1 VNALIAFSIKQ
12 RVLVLALSV
21 MVFAGG
27 VLAFRQLNIEAYP
40 DPTPPMVD
48 VITQSPGLS
57 AEEIERYITIPIE
70 TQTSALRNLN
80 TIRTISL
87 YGLSDVKLQFTFD
100 YTYEEALQQVLNR
113 LAQLPPLLNNARPQI
128 SPVSPIG
135 EIYRYKLVGP
145 PSYSVLD
152 LKTLQ
157 DWVLQR
163 RFRAVPGVIDV
174 TGWGGKTKTYEL
186 QIDVNKLIA
195 YGITLPQM
203 LQTLN
208 NSNINVGGSTI
219 NIGAQ
224 VAVVRGVGLIRS
236 LDEIRNTMLT
246 QTGGVPVVV
255 SDVASVVVSNQPR
268 LGIAGKDTDDDIV
281 QGIVLMRR
289 GEKSMPTIQRVQ
301 QEVERINTSNVL
313 PPGVRIERIYD
324 RKDLID
330 ITTSTVLHNM
340 VIGIALIFL
349 LQWVFLGNL
358 RSALIVGMTIPF
370 ALFFAVGILV
380 ARGESANLLS
390 VGAID
395 FGLIVDATVIMVESI
410 FRWLSGHGNREAT
423 AEAVRTLPPA
433 GLHGKRLAIFH
444 AAADVNRSIFFAA
457 GIIIAGFIPLFTLSG
472 VEGHI
477 FGPMAQTYAYALA
490 GGLIAT
496 FTVTPALSAL
506 ILPEHVEETETF
518 VVRILHRAYAPILAF
533 SIRHKALVVGS
544 AVVLLAVAAIAIR
557 SLGLEFLPKLEEGNL
572 WVRATLPSTISL
584 EEGNFYVNKMR
595 RLVSTFPEVESV
607 VSQQG
612 RPDDGTDAA
621 GFFNAELFVPLK
633 PKSEWRP
640 NTNKDAL
647 TKEVLTK
654 LEAEF
659 PGVEFNFSQYLQ
671 DNVAEAV
678 SGVKGENS
686 IKLFGNDLNVL
697 TETATKIKS
706 VLASVPGVTDLAVF
720 NSLGQPTVQIDIDR
734 ARAARYGLTPGDV
747 NSTIKVAIGGDSAGD
762 LYEPGSDRHFP
773 IIVRLAPEFRK
784 SLEDIRNLKIA
795 VQNSNA
801 SGQNAMAQS
810 PSGAAGPPPATQAPG
825 GLVQISLSDVASVNL
840 LSGASYIYREQ
851 QQRYLPIK
859 FSVRDR
865 DLGGAIQEAQAK
877 IAEQVPLPTGLRMEW
892 VGEFG
897 NLQDAIAR
905 LKLVV
910 PLSLVLIAM
919 LLWIN
924 FGSAVDTL
932 LAMSVIPMAVIGGV
946 LALVVTG
953 IPFSVSAAIG
963 FIALFGIAVMD
974 GIIVLSQYN
983 NLIDSGLERTAAA
996 LRTGALQMRPVLM
1009 TCIIAGVGLFPAAM
1023 SSGIGSQVQK
1033 PLAVVVVGGMML
1045 APILIL
1051 VILPALILIFS
1062 RRRYRSQA

>member
-1 VNALIAFSIKQ
+1 MNALIAFSIKQ
-12 RVLVLALSV
+12 RVLVLALFV
-21 MVFAGG
+21 MTFIGG

-48 VITQSPGLS
+48 IITQSPGLS

-80 TIRTISL
+80 TVRTISL

-113 LAQLPPLLNNARPQI
+113 LSQLPPLLNNAQPQI

-135 EIYRYKLVGP
+135 EIYRYKLVGSP
-145 PSYSVLD
+145 NHDVLE

-219 NIGAQ
+219 NIGPQ

-236 LDEIRNTMLT
+236 LDEIRNTMLA
-246 QTGGVPVVV
+246 QVGGVPVIV
-255 SDVASVVVSNQPR
+255 SDVATVAVSNQPR
-268 LGIAGKDTDDDIV
+268 LGIAGKDNDDDIV

-289 GEKSMPTIQRVQ
+289 GEKSMPTIKRVQ
-301 QEVERINTSNVL
+301 QEVERINASNIL
-313 PPGVRIERIYD
+313 PSGVRIERIYD

-340 VIGIALIFL
+340 IIGIGLIFF
-349 LQWVFLGNL
+349 LQWAFLGNL
-358 RSALIVGMTIPF
+358 RSAVIVGMTIPF

-380 ARGESANLLS
+380 VRGESANLLS

-410 FRWLSGHGNREAT
+410 FRWLSGHGNQEAT
-423 AEAVRTLPPA
+423 EEAIRTLPPA

-518 VVRILHRAYAPILAF
+518 VVRVLHRIYTPMLNF
-533 SIRHKALVVGS
+533 SIRHKAVTVGVAIVLIVLAGF
-544 AVVLLAVAAIAIR
+544 AVR

-572 WVRATLPSTISL
+572 WIRATLPSTISL
-584 EEGNFYVNKMR
+584 EEGNTYINRMR
-595 RLVSTFPEVESV
+595 RVVSTFPEVESV
-607 VSQQG
+607 VSQHG

-621 GFFNAELFVPLK
+621 GFFNAEFFVPLK
-633 PKSEWRP
+633 PTSEWRP
-640 NTNKDAL
+640 KIDKDGLTN
-647 TKEVLTK
+647 EVLTK
-654 LEAEF
+654 LQAEF

-686 IKLFGNDLNVL
+686 IKLFGNDLQVI
-697 TETATKIKS
+697 TDTAAKIKS
-706 VLASVPGVTDLAVF
+706 VLASVQGVTDLAVF
-720 NSLGQPTVQIDIDR
+720 TSLGQPTVQIDIDR
-734 ARAARYGLTPGDV
+734 KRASRYGLSPGDI
-747 NSTIKVAIGGDSAGD
+747 NATIKLAIGGDSAGD

-773 IIVRLAPEFRK
+773 IIVRLAPQYRK

-795 VQNSNA
+795 VQSTGGVAQNSGTGTPGA
-801 SGQNAMAQS
+801 GR
-810 PSGAAGPPPATQAPG
+810 SGANSPDRRRHGQSAVRSLLYLSRAAATLPADQIQRARPRPRRRHPG
-825 GLVQISLSDVASVNL
+825 GSSENR
-840 LSGASYIYREQ
+840 GA
-851 QQRYLPIK
+851 
-859 FSVRDR
+859 
-865 DLGGAIQEAQAK
+865 GA
-877 IAEQVPLPTGLRMEW
+877 
-892 VGEFG
+892 
-897 NLQDAIAR
+897 
-905 LKLVV
+905 
-910 PLSLVLIAM
+910 
-919 LLWIN
+919 
-924 FGSAVDTL
+924 
-932 LAMSVIPMAVIGGV
+932 
-946 LALVVTG
+946 
-953 IPFSVSAAIG
+953 AA
-963 FIALFGIAVMD
+963 A
-974 GIIVLSQYN
+974 
-983 NLIDSGLERTAAA
+983 RTAN
-996 LRTGALQMRPVLM
+996 GM
-1009 TCIIAGVGLFPAAM
+1009 
-1023 SSGIGSQVQK
+1023 
-1033 PLAVVVVGGMML
+1033 GG
-1045 APILIL
+1045 
-1051 VILPALILIFS
+1051 
-1062 RRRYRSQA
+1062 